1 MIRSRKER
9 TPFALGAYFTGGATN
24 GDAWRAPEED
34 TDADLEFQ
42 RYRDYVTVLEKG
54 RFDAIF
60 LYDNVL
66 PIPDPSLIARTPTL
80 ARWDTFTLLA
90 ALAITS
96 SHIGLIGTASTTFN
110 EPYNI
115 ARRVASLD
123 RLSGGRAG
131 WNVVT
136 ATGGGENFNLASHVD
151 HELRYE
157 RAQEFV
163 DVVKGLWKTVEPDA
177 FIRDKR
183 SGEWLNATRVHP
195 LNHKGRFFQVAGPLN
210 APPTIQRP
218 PVVAQAGASGPGK
231 ELAARIGEII
241 YTAEYD
247 INAGRDYRSDILDR
261 AVRYGRDDRHIR
273 ILPGLA
279 PIVAL
284 TESEAKAKFEHYL
297 TYLDKADILRG
308 LSFYA
313 SLGTDLSEWPDDRPV
328 ELHCVE
334 ETNSH
339 KSRQSL
345 IVDWIRKT
353 HPTKEDILR
362 TFTRGGH
369 RLLVGT
375 PASIVDEMEEW
386 YQTGAADGFNIMFT
400 SSPSGIND
408 FVEMV
413 IPELQRRK
421 IMRSSYASRN
431 LRENLIIPPT

>member
-1 MIRSRKER
+1 MTRSRKEQ

-42 RYRDYVTVLEKG
+42 RYRDYVAVLEKG
-54 RFDAIF
+54 CFDAIF

-66 PIPDPSLIARTPTL
+66 PIPDPSLIACTPTL
-80 ARWDTFTLLA
+80 ARWDTFTLLS
-90 ALAITS
+90 ALAVTS

-136 ATGGGENFNLASHVD
+136 ATGGGENFNLTSHVD

-163 DVVKGLWKTVEPDA
+163 DVVKGLWKTIEPDA
-177 FIRDKR
+177 FIRDKK
-183 SGEWLNATRVHP
+183 SGEWLNAAGVHP
-195 LNHKGRFFQVAGPLN
+195 LNHNGRFFQVAGPLN

-231 ELAARIGEII
+231 QLAARIGEII

-261 AVRYGRDDRHIR
+261 AARYGRDDRHIR

-279 PIVAL
+279 PIVGH
-284 TESEAKAKFEHYL
+284 TESEAKAKFERYL
-297 TYLDKADILRG
+297 AYLDKADILRG

-313 SLGTDLSEWPDDRPV
+313 SLGTDLSKWPDDRPV
-328 ELHCVE
+328 ELHCIE

-353 HPTKEDILR
+353 RPIKEDILR

-400 SSPSGIND
+400 SSPSGISD

-413 IPELQRRK
+413 IPKLQHRK
-421 IMRSSYASRN
+421 LMRSSYASRN
-431 LRENLIIPPT
+431 LRENLRIPST